1 MFEYNGVQ
9 LTLEELQG
17 EASRRNITLEEL
29 LKNNP
34 EVKQIDPVEQD
45 FQTPTAPGAVVEE
58 TAAPDMESKS
68 DPGLSVSQALENRDT
83 AKRKA
88 AFGAISSVPTA
99 GTSIFGLLPDWAQEK
114 MYNATIGTME
124 IGGGIVDFFDGM
136 LSPVMAATGPAGAID
151 LMTTV
156 SLADNIDEGL
166 GNWARKHGDKIDL
179 EPLYEN
185 LNKAKDLSIKKYD
198 NKGNV
203 LDVDDLI
210 RGGRYGDA
218 ADLAASQAAFSA
230 PSLALAIA
238 SPLYGG
244 ALLGASTSGNDL
256 RENLKNRP
264 GATASE
270 LYGSALIK
278 GGSEWGTEYLGGKF
292 FSKLGQIKNLKL
304 GKGPKKKAIEDFT
317 RGFFGQTGKVIAAG
331 AIGFGTEGSTEAL
344 NSYIQDKSDEL
355 LFDEDPAYFKNML
368 NSFIIGGFL
377 GGPVNSTGSVIT
389 QFKTSQNKD
398 ALYEYIAP
406 ASWKNEDLKINQ
418 QIVNAKNDLEAAP
431 TKRKKK
437 VFENKIKELEIQS
450 IEHKNKLKNKLDGL
464 TKTELIQYGENLD
477 VIRELQGDLRSD
489 KYSKI
494 HQEEVKKEIDKK
506 YQQNADIME
515 FNEIDAAND
524 RKISE
529 ALIDSEIVFEKLN
542 KLKGVNK
549 EDLDITY
556 VNESNL
562 PEGMGKAEGMFLDES
577 GGKAKIFI
585 NEKAVA
591 EAEST
596 NVLGH
601 ELLHYVMSRAFKVN
615 DASMQ
620 PLVDSFKDYLNK
632 SEEGAQILKE
642 IERRITRNYTDKKTG
657 KLKKGANEEYF
668 TIFSD
673 IISKQKINLD
683 ESKIDGIKRS
693 FKNTFDNIIGK
704 SKIEL
709 NTGKDIVDFIRNFNT
724 NVNKK
729 NKLLKYEI
737 TTSKDGVEIVDKK
750 QIIKKKSVSTAS
762 MSNTL
767 DSYITEEIKT
777 QDDFK
782 KNNKAVSGVYKE
794 IEGNQILDGYLSNL
808 IAADKNLGGLPKEIQ
823 SEALRKIR
831 ERITDRVLKNYKP
844 TINGDKRSL
853 FSYIYG
859 ASKGKGTGGI
869 AYKSLLDIKEQYV
882 KDIKTTSIEKQVGGE
897 TTTIQVVDTDS
908 QSIED
913 MVDQS
918 LLQTEES
925 IPKSKL
931 KENTSIVTPELAQEI
946 FDVVYDAVVLNE
958 VSIDDKKFRN
968 FLVKTYGAN
977 LYKSVKTQMKDF
989 DAFLDKEY
997 SSILNYMPI
1006 QFFIQA
1012 EKLVPADKKIFTKYN
1027 RRLTKQADIRKARDE
1042 GRAFVENEAQGV
1054 DLYDRLRPTKEQ
1066 FKEFFKVRGRK
1077 DALARGIA
1085 VQLGFDMTPTAI
1097 EIAGLNINEQAVVVR
1112 KIERVIG
1119 QKFSKSKKKK
1129 QLNELLNSDG
1139 FFQIVS
1145 NFSKNA
1151 IDVNDAIQNFIT
1163 KADILKK
1170 KYPSFDPMAFMK
1182 NKKGQAAELFL
1193 SQELEKILPGLKVLN
1208 KQDLQQLKTGD
1219 TGVDV
1224 ELEYKGVKFGIEV
1237 KMKTSDRTG
1246 SFIVLDTSIL
1256 PQGAIN
1262 KLNTYS
1268 LEIKNNIIQDLK
1280 RMGFKENKIQ
1290 SGETT
1295 IKFPDKINN
1304 KKVIDGKK
1312 STLFKVVRSK
1322 SVKIADKG
1330 QIVRE
1335 FYIKKGEQKGTNIG
1349 YMIFMDSSEIVSLN
1363 GDPAKLSSPD
1373 IAELDYDSM
1382 ATVVWKSTSSKN
1394 GVRTLTR
1401 TIELGLVGK
1410 AKSKGANYKTLKSK
1424 LSKSDKKK
1432 SLDVEFND
1440 ILKNSTKIESRKR
1453 YGQSK
1458 AAIVGKDKGKYDM
1471 LGIPPSAQDFEGL
1484 LRKFVGKGKEG
1495 DKHLAWIKENLLDPW
1510 AQGNVAIS
1518 QARVVLAEKYNQIKK
1533 IAEIAPKELKK
1544 KIPGEPYSVSDALRT
1559 YVWTKQGLKVPGL
1572 SIADNKTLN
1581 KYIESNEKL
1590 KKFADELSAINVEGY
1605 PPPDKNWL
1613 VGTISTDLLQGLN
1626 TTTRKQALSKWQTN
1640 ADEIFNEAN
1649 LNKLEAAYGK
1659 GYKMALENMLERM
1672 KSGSNRKFGNDRLTS
1687 RFVDWLNGSVGA
1699 IMFFNMRSAVLQTI
1713 SSVKF
1718 INWNDNN
1725 IFKASAAFAN
1735 QPQYWKDVMFI
1746 MNSNYLVERRNG
1758 LKINVNEADIA
1769 EIAAESNNKAKAFVN
1784 KLLKLGFLPT
1794 QIADSFAI
1802 ASGGATFYRNRV
1814 KSYIKDGM
1822 SQKAAEQKA
1831 FLDFREIAEE
1841 SQQSSRPDR
1850 ISQQQAG
1857 PLGRIILAF
1866 ANTPAQYARIMQ
1878 RAASDLKNGRGDA
1891 KSNISK
1897 ILYYGM
1903 IQNVIFNALQQALFA
1918 LSFGDEAEDEK
1929 EKQKYGNIA
1938 NGMADSLLRGIGF
1951 HGAAISTLKNA
1962 ILKVAEG
1969 KPMQDS
1975 ALELINLSPPVS
1987 SKIRKVRSAGRTFD
2001 WNKKEI
2007 KEKGFALDNP
2017 AYLAIG
2023 QLISATTNVP
2033 LDRGIKKLTNIKDAL
2048 DTENADLMRIANI
2061 LGLSKW
2067 ELEWKQDKRKKK
2079 KKKSTGFDASAFEK
2093 EYNEKFKNN

>member
-1 MFEYNGVQ
+1 MYEYQGVQ
-9 LTLEELQG
+9 FTLEEL
-17 EASRRNITLEEL
+17 EEQAKIKNVSFEQFL
-29 LKNNP
+29 QNNP
-34 EVKQIDPVEQD
+34 EIKQLDPVEQD

-58 TAAPDMESKS
+58 TAAPDMDSTS

-88 AFGAISSVPTA
+88 TFGAISSISTP

-114 MYNATIGTME
+114 MYNATIGAAE
-124 IGGGIVDFFDGM
+124 IGGGIVDFVDM
-136 LSPVMAATGPAGAID
+136 IASPVIAATGPAGLVD

-156 SLADNIDEGL
+156 SLADDIDEGL
-166 GNWARKHGDKIDL
+166 GDWARKHGDKIDL
-179 EPLYEN
+179 APMYEQLN
-185 LNKAKDLSIKKYD
+185 LAKEISVKKYD
-198 NKGNV
+198 NEGNV
-203 LDVDDLI
+203 LDIQDLVSA
-210 RGGRYGDA
+210 GRIGDA

-244 ALLGASTSGNDL
+244 ALLGASTSGNDF

-278 GGSEWGTEYLGGKF
+278 GGSEWLTEFAGGKF
-292 FSKLGQIKNLKL
+292 FKGLGKVKNL
-304 GKGPKKKAIEDFT
+304 GKGPKKKIIEDFT
-317 RGFFGQTGKVIAAG
+317 RGFFGATAKVIGAG
-331 AIGFGTEGSTEAL
+331 VKGFLQEGATEAV
-344 NSYIQDKSDEL
+344 NSAIQDYSDEL
-355 LFDEDPAYFKNML
+355 LFDEDPAYLKNMF

-437 VFENKIKELEIQS
+437 VFENKIKELEVQS

-477 VIRELQGDLRSD
+477 VIRESQVDLRSD

-494 HQEEVKKEIDKK
+494 HQEEVKKEIDKR

-524 RKISE
+524 KKISE

-632 SEEGAQILKE
+632 SEEGTQILKE

-750 QIIKKKSVSTAS
+750 QTIKKKSVSTAS

-808 IAADKNLGGLPKEIQ
+808 IAADKNLGALPKEIQ

-844 TINGDKRSL
+844 TVDGNKRSL

-859 ASKGKGTGGI
+859 SSKGKGTGGI
-869 AYKSLLDIKEQYV
+869 AYKSLLDVKEQYV
-882 KDIKTTSIEKQVGGE
+882 KEVKTTSIEKQTGGE
-897 TTTIQVVDTDS
+897 TTTIQVADTDS

-946 FDVVYDAVVLNE
+946 FDVVYDAVVLDE

-977 LYKSVKTQMKDF
+977 LYKSVKAQMKDF

-1012 EKLVPADKKIFTKYN
+1012 EKLVSADKKIFTKYN

-1085 VQLGFDMTPTAI
+1085 VQLGFDMTPTAL
-1097 EIAGLNINEQAVVVR
+1097 EIAGLNINEQATVAR
-1112 KIERVIG
+1112 KIERTVG
-1119 QKFSKSKKKK
+1119 AKFSKNKKKK
-1129 QLNELLNSDG
+1129 QLAEEVILSPG
-1139 FFQIVS
+1139 FGKIIS
-1145 NFSKNA
+1145 NFASKTVDFKEAFEEFMN
-1151 IDVNDAIQNFIT
+1151 
-1163 KADILKK
+1163 KAEVLRKEFPD
-1170 KYPSFDPMAFMK
+1170 FDPVDFMK
-1182 NKKGQAAELFL
+1182 NRKGQAAELFL
-1193 SQELEKILPGLKVLN
+1193 AKKLEKILPGIKILN
-1208 KQDLQQLKTGD
+1208 KSDLEKLVVGD
-1219 TGVDV
+1219 TGVDI
-1224 ELEYKGVKFGIEV
+1224 EIEYKGIKFGMEV
-1237 KMKTSDRTG
+1237 KTKHTDRTG
-1246 SFIVLDTSIL
+1246 SFIQIDSSVL
-1256 PQGAIN
+1256 PQGLAN
-1262 KLNTYS
+1262 KLQKFS
-1268 LEIKNNIIQDLK
+1268 DSIKNDIIKDLK
-1280 RMGFKENKIQ
+1280 RIGFKDSEIIV
-1290 SGETT
+1290 GDTT
-1295 IKFPDKINN
+1295 IKFPKFING
-1304 KKVIDGKK
+1304 KKVITDKQN
-1312 STLFKVVRSK
+1312 SLFEVVKSK
-1322 SVKIADKG
+1322 SEILNDYGNLVKAFYTTKG
-1330 QIVRE
+1330 
-1335 FYIKKGEQKGTNIG
+1335 KNKGISLEYMVFLGGTGAGVWGIG
-1349 YMIFMDSSEIVSLN
+1349 S
-1363 GDPAKLSSPD
+1363 D
-1373 IAELDYDSM
+1373 IAKFGGKDLFESGLQSR
-1382 ATVVWKSTSSKN
+1382 ATVSWKSTGKSGDKFT
-1394 GVRTLTR
+1394 TLTR
-1401 TIELGLVGK
+1401 VVQLSLAGK
-1410 AKSKGANYKTLKSK
+1410 PKGKGADYKTLKSK

-1440 ILKNSTKIESRKR
+1440 ILENSTKIESRKR
-1453 YGQSK
+1453 YGKSK

-1544 KIPGEPYSVSDALRT
+1544 KIPGEPYSISDALRT

-1572 SIADNKTLN
+1572 SIADGKTLN

-1640 ADEIFNEAN
+1640 VDEIFNEAN

-1659 GYKMALENMLERM
+1659 GYRMALENMLERM
-1672 KSGSNRKFGNDRLTS
+1672 ESGSNRKFGNDRLTS

-1713 SSVKF
+1713 SSVNF

-1769 EIAAESNNKAKAFVN
+1769 EIAAESDNKAKAFVN

-1802 ASGGATFYRNRV
+1802 ASGGATFYRNRLN
-1814 KSYIKDGM
+1814 SYIKEGLF
-1822 SQKAAEQKA
+1822 QKEAQDKA

-2048 DTENADLMRIANI
+2048 DTENADWMRIANI
-2061 LGLSKW
+2061 LGWSKW

-2079 KKKSTGFDASAFEK
+2079 KKKEIKRKPKKVF
-2093 EYNEKFKNN
+2093 

>member
-1 MFEYNGVQ
+1 ME
-9 LTLEELQG
+9 EELKQYALQLKLQNPG
-17 EASRRNITLEEL
+17 ITQEEL
-29 LKNNP
+29 TNKVIQFKNNLNVNP
-34 EVKQIDPVEQD
+34 ENN
-45 FQTPTAPGAVVEE
+45 
-58 TAAPDMESKS
+58 
-68 DPGLSVSQALENRDT
+68 LSVSQTLENGDT

-88 AFGAISSVPTA
+88 VFKSIGAVPGNSAFGI
-99 GTSIFGLLPDWAQEK
+99 LPDWAQEK
-114 MYNATIGTME
+114 MYNATIGAGE
-124 IGGGIVDFFDGM
+124 IAGGLVDFLDGM
-136 LSPVMAATGPAGAID
+136 LSPVLAATGPTGAID

-156 SLADNIDEGL
+156 SLANNVDEGL

-179 EPLYEN
+179 GPMYES
-185 LNKAKDLSIKKYD
+185 LNKAKDLSVKKYD
-198 NKGNV
+198 NTGNI

-210 RGGRYGDA
+210 REGRIGDA

-256 RENLKNRP
+256 RENLKNKP
-264 GATASE
+264 GATASQ

-278 GGSEWGTEYLGGKF
+278 GGSEWATEYFGGKF
-292 FSKLGQIKNLKL
+292 FKELGKVKNLS
-304 GKGPKKKAIEDFT
+304 KGPKKKAIEDFT
-317 RGFFGQTGKVIAAG
+317 RGFFGTTAKVIGDG
-331 AIGFGTEGSTEAL
+331 AKGFIQEGATEAV
-344 NSYIQDKSDEL
+344 NSLIQDSSDAL
-355 LFDEDPAYFKNML
+355 LFDEDPEYIKNMI
-368 NSFIIGGFL
+368 NSFVIGGFL
-377 GGPVNSTGSVIT
+377 GGPVNSTGSAIT

-398 ALYEYIAP
+398 ILYEYVAP
-406 ASWKNEDLKINQ
+406 ASWKNDDLKINQ
-418 QIVNAKNDLEAAP
+418 QIVNAKNDLEVAT
-431 TKRKKK
+431 TKRKKE
-437 VFENKIKELEIQS
+437 VFENKIKELEVQS
-450 IEHKNKLKNKLDGL
+450 IEHKNKLKNKFDGL

-477 VIRELQGDLRSD
+477 FIRESQVDLRSD

-494 HQEEVKKEIDKK
+494 HQEEVKNEIDKR

-515 FNEIDAAND
+515 FNQIDAAID
-524 RKISE
+524 RDISE
-529 ALIDSEIVFEKLN
+529 AFIDSEIVFEKFK

-577 GGKAKIFI
+577 GGKPTIFI
-585 NEKAVA
+585 NERAVA
-591 EAEST
+591 ETEST

-620 PLVDSFKDYLNK
+620 PLVNSFKDYLNK
-632 SEEGAQILKE
+632 SEEGTQILKE
-642 IERRITRNYTDKKTG
+642 IESRIKKNYTDKKTG
-657 KLKKGANEEYF
+657 KIKEGANEEYF

-750 QIIKKKSVSTAS
+750 ETIKKKSVSTAS
-762 MSNTL
+762 MSTAL

-882 KDIKTTSIEKQVGGE
+882 KNIKTTSIEKQVGGE
-897 TTTIQVVDTDS
+897 TTTIQVIDTDS

-946 FDVVYDAVVLNE
+946 FDVVYEAAVSDE
-958 VSIDDKKFRN
+958 VSIDDKKYRN
-968 FLVKTYGAN
+968 FLIKTYGSN
-977 LYKSVKTQMKDF
+977 LYKKVKAEMKDF
-989 DAFLDKEY
+989 DAFLDREY
-997 SSILNYMPI
+997 SGILNHMPI

-1012 EKLVPADKKIFTKYN
+1012 EKQVPADEKIFTKYN
-1027 RRLTKQADIRKARDE
+1027 RRLTKQADIRKARDD

-1054 DLYDRLRPTKEQ
+1054 DLYDRLRPTKNE
-1066 FKEFFKVRGRK
+1066 FKEFFKIRGRK
-1077 DALARGIA
+1077 DALAKGLA

-1119 QKFSKSKKKK
+1119 QKFSKSEKKK

-1151 IDVNDAIQNFIT
+1151 INVNDAIQNFII

-1170 KYPSFDPMAFMK
+1170 KYPSFNPMAFMK
-1182 NKKGQAAELFL
+1182 NKTGQAAELFL
-1193 SQELEKILPGLKVLN
+1193 SDELERILPGLKVLN
-1208 KQDLQQLKTGD
+1208 KKDLQQLKTGD

-1246 SFIVLDTSIL
+1246 SFVILDTSIL
-1256 PQGAIN
+1256 PQGAVN
-1262 KLNTYS
+1262 KLNAYS
-1268 LEIKNNIIQDLK
+1268 LEIKNNIIKDLK
-1280 RMGFKENKIQ
+1280 RMGFKENEIQ
-1290 SGETT
+1290 IEETS
-1295 IKFPDKINN
+1295 IKFPNEING
-1304 KKVIDGKK
+1304 KKVIDGKIN
-1312 STLFKVVRSK
+1312 TLFEVVRSRSEIIK
-1322 SVKIADKG
+1322 DNG
-1330 QIVRE
+1330 QLVRE
-1335 FYIKKGEQKGTNIG
+1335 FYVKKGKEKGVDVE
-1349 YMIFMDSSEIVSLN
+1349 YMVFIDSGEIVSLN
-1363 GDPAKLSSPD
+1363 GDAAKFGSPD
-1373 IAELDYDSM
+1373 IAELGYDSR
-1382 ATVVWKSTSSKN
+1382 ATVVWKSTSSKD
-1394 GVRTLTR
+1394 GIRTLTR

-1410 AKSKGANYKTLKSK
+1410 AKGKGANYKTLKSK

-1432 SLDVEFND
+1432 SLDVEFNN
-1440 ILKNSTKIESRKR
+1440 ILENSTKIESRKR

-1495 DKHLAWIKENLLDPW
+1495 DKHLVWIKENLLDPW

-1659 GYKMALENMLERM
+1659 GYRMALENMLERM

-1713 SSVKF
+1713 SSVNF

-1725 IFKASAAFAN
+1725 IFKASATFAN
-1735 QPQYWKDVMFI
+1735 QPQYWKDVMYI

-1758 LKINVNEADIA
+1758 LKINVNESDIA
-1769 EIAAESNNKAKAFVN
+1769 EIAAESNNKAKAFIN
-1784 KLLKLGFLPT
+1784 KVLKLGFLPT

-1802 ASGGATFYRNRV
+1802 ASGGATFYRNRIN
-1814 KSYIKDGM
+1814 SYMKDGS
-1822 SQKAAEQKA
+1822 SQKEAEEKA

-1866 ANTPAQYARIMQ
+1866 ANTPAQYARIIQ

-1918 LSFGDEAEDEK
+1918 LSFGDEADDEK
-1929 EKQKYGNIA
+1929 EEKKYGNIA

-1962 ILKVAEG
+1962 ILKIIDD

-1975 ALELINLSPPVS
+1975 ALELINLSPPIS

-2023 QLISATTNVP
+2023 QLISATTNLPV
-2033 LDRGIKKLTNIKDAL
+2033 DRGIKKITNIKDAL
-2048 DTENADLMRIANI
+2048 DSENADWMRVANA
-2061 LGLSKW
+2061 LGWSKW
-2067 ELEWKQDKRKKK
+2067 ELEWKKPKKKKK
-2079 KKKSTGFDASAFEK
+2079 KKKSSMK
-2093 EYNEKFKNN
+2093 ILKF

>member
-1 MFEYNGVQ
+1 MFEFNGNLFSMQEV
-9 LTLEELQG
+9 TATATELGLSLDEYLQ
-17 EASRRNITLEEL
+17 
-29 LKNNP
+29 KNP
-34 EVKQIDPVEQD
+34 QVKRKQSED
-45 FQTPTAPGAVVEE
+45 FQNPAVQGATTGETQAPLTASELEG
-58 TAAPDMESKS
+58 
-68 DPGLSVSQALENRDT
+68 GLSVSQGLENRDT
-83 AKRKA
+83 VKRKA
-88 AFGAISSVPTA
+88 LFKSMGAVPGNSAFGV
-99 GTSIFGLLPDWAQEK
+99 LPDWAQEK
-114 MYNATIGTME
+114 MYNATIGTGE
-124 IGGGIVDFFDGM
+124 ILGGVVDFFDGM
-136 LSPVMAATGPAGAID
+136 LSPVVAATGPAGAID
-151 LMTTV
+151 LMTTI

-166 GNWARKHGDKIDL
+166 GNWARKHGNKIDL

-185 LNKAKDLSIKKYD
+185 LNKAKDLSVKKYD
-198 NKGNV
+198 NKGNI

-210 RGGRYGDA
+210 QEGRIGDA

-264 GATASE
+264 GATASQ

-292 FSKLGQIKNLKL
+292 FSKLGKIKNLKL

-331 AIGFGTEGSTEAL
+331 VGGFMAEGSTEAL
-344 NSYIQDKSDEL
+344 NSLVQDFSDEL
-355 LFDEDPAYFKNML
+355 LFDEDPNYIKNMV
-368 NSFIIGGFL
+368 NSFVIGGFL

-389 QFKTSQNKD
+389 QFKTSQNKEN
-398 ALYEYIAP
+398 LYEFVAP
-406 ASWKNEDLKINQ
+406 AAWKKKQGQIDM
-418 QIVNAKNDLEAAP
+418 QIVNAKDDLSRA
-431 TKRKKK
+431 TTKKK
-437 VFENKIKELEIQS
+437 KQFFENKIKNLES
-450 IEHKNKLKNKLDGL
+450 KANKNKSTLFETFDNL
-464 TKTELIQYGENLD
+464 TNTELVQYGENLD
-477 VIRELQGDLRSD
+477 AVRDLQGDLRSD
-489 KYSKI
+489 KYSKL
-494 HQEEVKKEIDKK
+494 HQEEVKKEIEQR
-506 YQQNADIME
+506 YQQNADIIE
-515 FNEIDAAND
+515 LDKKDASIE
-524 RKISE
+524 KVISE
-529 ALIDSEIVFEKLN
+529 ALIDTEIVMDKVS
-542 KLKGVNK
+542 KLKGINK

-556 VNESNL
+556 VTADNR
-562 PEGMGKAEGMFLDES
+562 PGDMKDAAGMFLDES
-577 GGKAKIFI
+577 GSKPKIFI
-585 NEKAVA
+585 DLKNVA

-601 ELLHYVMSRAFKVN
+601 ELLHYVMSRAFKVDN
-615 DASMQ
+615 ASMA
-620 PLVDSFKDYLNK
+620 PLVESFKEYLNK
-632 SEEGAQILKE
+632 SEQGTEILGR
-642 IERRITRNYTDKKTG
+642 IEKRINNNYKNKKTG
-657 KLKKGANEEYF
+657 KLEDGALEEYF
-668 TIFSD
+668 NIFSD
-673 IISKQKINLD
+673 IISKEKVNLD
-683 ESKIDGIKRS
+683 DGKIDGIKRA

-709 NTGKDIVDFIRNFNT
+709 NTGKDIVDFIKNFNT

-729 NKLLKYEI
+729 NKLLNYEI
-737 TTSKDGVEIVDKK
+737 TTSKDGVEVVDKK
-750 QIIKKKSVSTAS
+750 QTIKKKSVSTAS

-782 KNNKAVSGVYKE
+782 KNDKAVSGVYKE

-844 TINGDKRSL
+844 TIDGDKRSL

-859 ASKGKGTGGI
+859 SNKGKGTSGI
-869 AYKSLLDIKEQYV
+869 AYKSLLDVKEQYV
-882 KDIKTTSIEKQVGGE
+882 KAIKTTSIEKQVGGT
-897 TTTIQVVDTDS
+897 TTTIQVIDTDS

-931 KENTSIVTPELAQEI
+931 KENTSIVTPELVQEI
-946 FDVVYDAVVLNE
+946 FDVTYETIISDE

-968 FLVKTYGAN
+968 FLIKSYGSN
-977 LYKSVKTQMKDF
+977 LYKKIKVEMKDF

-997 SSILNYMPI
+997 SGILNHMPI

-1012 EKLVPADKKIFTKYN
+1012 EKLVPADQKIFTKYN

-1042 GRAFVENEAQGV
+1042 GRTFVENEAQGV
-1054 DLYDRLRPTKEQ
+1054 DLYDRLKPTEKE
-1066 FKEFFKVRGRK
+1066 FKEFWKVRGRK
-1077 DALARGIA
+1077 DALAKGLA

-1097 EIAGLNINEQAVVVR
+1097 EIVGLNTNEQATVVR
-1112 KIERVIG
+1112 KIERVLG
-1119 QKFSKSKKKK
+1119 QKFSKSEKKK
-1129 QLNELLNSDG
+1129 QLDGLLNSEG
-1139 FFQIVS
+1139 FFEIVS

-1151 IDVNDAIQNFIT
+1151 IDVTDAIQNFIT
-1163 KADILKK
+1163 KAGILKK
-1170 KYPSFDPMAFMK
+1170 KYPSFDPTAFMK

-1208 KQDLQQLKTGD
+1208 KKDLQQLKTGD

-1224 ELEYKGVKFGIEV
+1224 ELEYKGVTFGIEV

-1246 SFIVLDTSIL
+1246 SFIILDTSIL
-1256 PQGAIN
+1256 PQGAVN

-1268 LEIKNNIIQDLK
+1268 SEIKNNIIQDLK
-1280 RMGFKENKIQ
+1280 RIGFKENEILI
-1290 SGETT
+1290 GETT

-1322 SVKIADKG
+1322 SEIIKDNG

-1335 FYIKKGEQKGTNIG
+1335 FYIKKGEKKGVPVD
-1349 YMIFMDSSEIVSLN
+1349 YMLFMDSSEIVSLN
-1363 GDPAKLSSPD
+1363 NDSAKFGSPD
-1373 IAELDYDSM
+1373 ISEMGFDSS

-1394 GVRTLTR
+1394 GTRTLTR

-1410 AKSKGANYKTLKSK
+1410 AKGKGANYKTLKSK
-1424 LSKSDKKK
+1424 LSKSNKKK

-1440 ILKNSTKIESRKR
+1440 ILENSTKIESRKR
-1453 YGQSK
+1453 YGKSK
-1458 AAIVGKDKGKYDM
+1458 AQIVGKDKGQYDM

-1484 LRKFVGKGKEG
+1484 TRYFVGKGKKGNE
-1495 DKHLAWIKENLLDPW
+1495 HLAWIKENLLDPF

-1518 QARVVLAEKYNQIKK
+1518 KARIIIAEKYNDIKK
-1533 IAEIAPKELKK
+1533 ISEIAPKDLKK

-1559 YVWTKQGLKVPGL
+1559 YIWNKQGQQVPGL
-1572 SIADNKTLN
+1572 SVADNKTLN
-1581 KYIESNEKL
+1581 KYINSNEKL
-1590 KKFADELSAINVEGY
+1590 KKFADELAAINTEGY
-1605 PPPDKNWL
+1605 PSPDKNWL
-1613 VGTISTDLLQGLN
+1613 VGTITTDLLQGLN
-1626 TTTRKQALSKWQTN
+1626 TTSRKEALSKWQTN
-1640 ADEIFNEAN
+1640 VDQIFSEEN
-1649 LNKLEAAYGK
+1649 LNKLEAAYGN
-1659 GYKMALENMLERM
+1659 GYRSALENIIARM
-1672 KSGSNRKFGNDRLTS
+1672 KTGRNKSYGGDPLTA

-1713 SSVKF
+1713 SSVNF

-1725 IFKASAAFAN
+1725 PLMAAKAFAN
-1735 QPQYWKDVMFI
+1735 QPQYWKDVMEI
-1746 MNSNYLVERRNG
+1746 MNSDYLVERRNG

-1769 EIAAESNNKAKAFVN
+1769 EIAAESDNKAKAFVN

-1802 ASGGATFYRNRV
+1802 ASGGAAFYRNRIN
-1814 KSYIKDGM
+1814 SYTKDGM
-1822 SQKAAEQKA
+1822 SKKDASEKA

-1841 SQQSSRPDR
+1841 NQQSSRPDR
-1850 ISQQQAG
+1850 ISKQQAG

-1866 ANTPAQYARIMQ
+1866 ANTPAQYARIIQ

-1891 KSNISK
+1891 KSNVSK
-1897 ILYYGM
+1897 IIYYGM

-1929 EKQKYGNIA
+1929 EKEKYGNIA

-1951 HGAAISTLKNA
+1951 HGAAISTLKNVL
-1962 ILKVAEG
+1962 LKIADG
-1969 KPMQDS
+1969 KPMQDA
-1975 ALELINLSPPVS
+1975 ALEVINLSPPVS
-1987 SKIRKVRSAGRTFD
+1987 SKIKKLKSAGRTFD

-2023 QLISATTNVP
+2023 QLTSAFTNIP
-2033 LDRGIKKLTNIKDAL
+2033 LDRGIKKITNIKDAL
-2048 DTENADLMRIANI
+2048 DTENDEWMRVANV
-2061 LGLSKW
+2061 LGWQKW
-2067 ELEWKQDKRKKK
+2067 ELEWKKDKRKNKS
-2079 KKKSTGFDASAFEK
+2079 KKSTGFKSSKGFRIK
-2093 EYNEKFKNN
+2093 K